1 MSPDHLHPEFGW
13 LCPSTSLRRKARL
26 AVTSLALLAI
36 VGTLALRAGREPQI
50 EGAPIPARGEEAAP
64 KAETAQLII
73 PTATT
78 DQPRSPQVVRVLCD
92 EDPWSYIDG
101 TCKSVK
107 PHRRPGARAANNNS
121 SLTRLLL
128 GRSTRPAIASSET
141 HVGAAGADPSA
152 AAKTLAMSVPT
163 TPRAPAHPKV
173 HKPSANRNGG
183 SDSPGSSNWRGDPWS
198 AQANAFS
205 RNRNPGNRDSWSW
218 GWSWSS
224 TPTNQATRR

>member
-1 MSPDHLHPEFGW
+1 VSPDYLHPEFGW
-13 LCPSTSLRRKARL
+13 LCPSTSLRRKLRL
-26 AVTSLALLAI
+26 ALTSLALLAI
-36 VGTLALRAGREPQI
+36 VGTLALRAGRVPQI
-50 EGAPIPARGEEAAP
+50 EGAPIPARGEEALP
-64 KAETAQLII
+64 NAETAQLII

-107 PHRRPGARAANNNS
+107 PHRRQSTRAANNFAS
-121 SLTRLLL
+121 VSRLLL

-141 HVGAAGADPSA
+141 HVGAGADPSA
-152 AAKTLAMSVPT
+152 AAATLAMSVPT

-183 SDSPGSSNWRGDPWS
+183 RDSPGNSNWRADPWS
-198 AQANAFS
+198 AQANAFPG
-205 RNRNPGNRDSWSW
+205 NRNAGNRDSWSW
-218 GWSWSS
+218 GWGWSS
-224 TPTNQATRR
+224 TPTNHPTRR